1 LGKVI
6 DLKSFRK
13 DFSETPLTLE
23 QGMKLLGLKKW
34 PENWELWKAEI
45 FLEGLT
51 SIVKREGESWVR
63 FHRESILEE
72 LEYLLKLQSLD

>member
-6 DLKSFRK
+6 ELKSFRK

-34 PENWELWKAEI
+34 PKDWELWKARI
-45 FLEGLT
+45 FMDGLT
-51 SIVKREGESWVR
+51 SIVKREGQTWVR
-63 FHRESILEE
+63 FNRESILEE
-72 LEYLLKLQSLD
+72 LERLLRL